1 MKEANGSRGVWADVP
16 TGQQKGH
23 LCGKLCIAVRGHW
36 DLEGREQR
44 QVKRRQ
50 AGPGRVAL
58 LVGASTRTPKG
69 CGFNSWSR
77 YMPRVWVRSLLGQ
90 IQEATDW
97 WMFLS
102 HIDVSFSVSEI
113 NIHISPSILR

>member
-77 YMPRVWVRSLLGQ
+77 HIPGLWARSPVGVRMGS
-90 IQEATDW
+90 
-97 WMFLS
+97 
-102 HIDVSFSVSEI
+102 
-113 NIHISPSILR
+113 N